1 MKVRECMC
9 AQVSCVKPETTLKDV
24 AKMMQENHVG
34 CIPVCDQKN
43 SVVGLVTDRD
53 LVLRGIAC
61 NKDTNTTPVSEIMTT
76 NVYTVAPDAEVTEAS
91 KVMCDCQ
98 IKRVPVIENDTIV
111 GIITLGDLANNQEVK
126 GTQVYTT
133 VEGIC
138 RSGDNTTNNQ

>member
-1 MKVRECMC
+1 MKVKECMC
-9 AQVSCVKPETTLKDV
+9 SQVSCVKPETTLKDV

-34 CIPVCDQKN
+34 CIPVCDHKN

>member
-1 MKVRECMC
+1 MKVKDCMC
-9 AQVSCVKPETTLKDV
+9 NEVSCVKPETTLKDV

-43 SVVGLVTDRD
+43 SIVGLVTDRD

-76 NVYTVAPDAEVTEAS
+76 KVYTVAPDVDVTEAS
-91 KVMCDCQ
+91 KIMCDCQ
-98 IKRVPVIENDTIV
+98 VKRIPVLENEIIV
-111 GIITLGDLANNQEVK
+111 GIITLGDLANNREVS
-126 GTQVYTT
+126 GTQVYNA

-138 RSGDNTTNNQ
+138 RCGEHSTNNE

>member
-1 MKVRECMC
+1 MKVKECMC
-9 AQVSCVKPETTLKDV
+9 SQVSCVKPETTLKDV

-91 KVMCDCQ
+91 KIMCECQ
-98 IKRVPVIENDTIV
+98 VKRVPVIDNATIV
-111 GIITLGDLANNQEVK
+111 GIITLGDLANNEEVK

-138 RSGDNTTNNQ
+138 RCGEDTTNNQ

>member
-9 AQVSCVKPETTLKDV
+9 NQVSCVKPETTLKDV

-34 CIPVCDQKN
+34 CIPVCDTKN
-43 SVVGLVTDRD
+43 MVVGLVTDRD

-61 NKDTNTTPVSEIMTT
+61 NKDTATTPVSEVMTT
-76 NVYTVAPDAEVTEAS
+76 KVYTVAPDAEVTEAS
-91 KVMCDCQ
+91 KIMCDCQ
-98 IKRVPVIENDTIV
+98 VKRVPVIENETIV

-126 GTQVYTT
+126 GTEVYTA

-138 RSGDNTTNNQ
+138 RCDGNTKNDQ

>member
-1 MKVRECMC
+1 MKVKECMC
-9 AQVSCVKPETTLKDV
+9 SQVSCVKPETTLKDV

-34 CIPVCDQKN
+34 CIPVCDNKN

-61 NKDTNTTPVSEIMTT
+61 NKDTNTTPVSEVMTT
-76 NVYTVAPDAEVTEAS
+76 KVYTVAPDAEVTEAS
-91 KVMCDCQ
+91 KIMCDCQ
-98 IKRVPVIENDTIV
+98 IKRVPVIENEMIV
-111 GIITLGDLANNQEVK
+111 GIITLGDLANNQQVN

-138 RSGDNTTNNQ
+138 KCGENTKNNQ

>member
-9 AQVSCVKPETTLKDV
+9 NQVSCVKPETTLKDV

-34 CIPVCDQKN
+34 CIPVCDTKN
-43 SVVGLVTDRD
+43 AVVGLVTDRD
-53 LVLRGIAC
+53 LVLRGMAC

-91 KVMCDCQ
+91 KIMCDCQ
-98 IKRVPVIENDTIV
+98 VKRVPVIENETIV

-138 RSGDNTTNNQ
+138 RCGEDTTNDQ

>member
-1 MKVRECMC
+1 MKVKDCMC
-9 AQVSCVKPETTLKDV
+9 SEVSCVKPETTLKDV

-43 SVVGLVTDRD
+43 SVVGLITDRD

-76 NVYTVAPDAEVTEAS
+76 NVFTVAPDAEVTEAS
-91 KVMCDCQ
+91 KIMCDCQ
-98 IKRVPVIENDTIV
+98 VKRVPVIENETIV
-111 GIITLGDLANNQEVK
+111 GIITLGDLANNEQVK

-138 RSGDNTTNNQ
+138 RCGEDTTNDQ